1 MAAEP
6 ADVCAA
12 LASQRSAL
20 CASSCL
26 EGGGG
31 WLAQWEAAQRK
42 RYADV
47 PDGGESKFSP
57 LHGWVEVG
65 TKPHVV
71 EFDGTTVEW
80 DLASNVDTEA
90 ASVPEIAY
98 TGRRDHAGQEVQELD
113 RLFAAIYPL
122 IRQYELEHASPDD
135 CKVVDYLPA
144 DDLAAAV
151 NLDLPEE
158 VNILEGSLHQSL
170 YVLRR

>member
-1 MAAEP
+1 
-6 ADVCAA
+6 
-12 LASQRSAL
+12 
-20 CASSCL
+20 
-26 EGGGG
+26 
-31 WLAQWEAAQRK
+31 
-42 RYADV
+42 
-47 PDGGESKFSP
+47 
-57 LHGWVEVG
+57 
-65 TKPHVV
+65 VV

-98 TGRRDHAGQEVQELD
+98 TGRRDHEGQEVQELD

-122 IRQYELEHASPDD
+122 IRQYELENASPEG

-158 VNILEGSLHQSL
+158 VDILEGSL
-170 YVLRR
+170 YK

>member
-42 RYADV
+42 KYADV
-47 PDGGESKFSP
+47 LDGGGSSFSP
-57 LHGWVEVG
+57 LHGWVDV
-65 TKPHVV
+65 KSKAHVV

-90 ASVPEIAY
+90 ASVPEIVY
-98 TGRRDHAGQEVQELD
+98 TGRRDHEGQEVQELD

-122 IRQYELEHASPDD
+122 IRQYELENASPEG

-158 VNILEGSLHQSL
+158 VDILEGSL
-170 YVLRR
+170 YK